1 MNDKQKV
8 HLSKFISLIL
18 RHSPETIGL
27 KLGEEGWVSVEA
39 LLAGMNKRGEKITL
53 EELKEIV
60 ATSEKKRFAF
70 SDDGQSIRANQG
82 HSVEVEITF
91 EKREPPEFLYH
102 GTATRFVDSI
112 RKTGLE
118 KRNRQHVHL
127 SADEETAIK
136 VGQRHGK
143 PVILKVRAKDMHAAG
158 TTFYISANNVWL
170 VEKVPTEFLLI
181 PNS

>member
-1 MNDKQKV
+1 MNDKQKT

-27 KLGEEGWVSVEA
+27 KLCEEGWVSVDA

-53 EELKEIV
+53 EELQEIV

-70 SDDGQSIRANQG
+70 SEDGQSIRANQG

-127 SADEETAIK
+127 SADEETAVK

-143 PVILKVRAKDMHAAG
+143 PVILKVRAKAMHAAG
-158 TTFYISANNVWL
+158 VEFYISANGVWL
-170 VEKVPTEFLLI
+170 VDAVAPEFLVFA
-181 PNS
+181 